1 MVRPNPGRPAR
12 SQKTNEAEHPPE
24 RKETIVEQRH
34 VECGGVSR
42 RFRTV
47 GKRRLTPPHSKAPAL
62 PQQQIPRN
70 HWEFLGSVERGTWGT
85 GGIRPST
92 SRLPPTQVPRAT
104 LLMTRHP
111 EQ

>member
-70 HWEFLGSVERGTWGT
+70 HWEFLGSRPFDSLRSLRASSDGEGSRVRG
-85 GGIRPST
+85 
-92 SRLPPTQVPRAT
+92 SRLVA
-104 LLMTRHP
+104 
-111 EQ
+111 